1 MTLQVIGAGWG
12 RTGTMSLKLALEQLG
27 YPCHHMHEVFLHPEV
42 VPLFTA
48 AARGEPD
55 WAAIYGDYTAAVDW
69 PTCSFWRELSAEYPD
84 AKVILTERDPQD
96 WYESFTATIQKP
108 ITTFDGEWGDMVRAV
123 IIERDLEG
131 DPNSPDHLQAVFARH
146 NDEVRATIAAE
157 RLLEFRVSEGWE
169 PLCEFLD
176 RAVPDEPF
184 PRVNDREEFVKRLS

>member
-27 YPCHHMHEVFLHPEV
+27 YPCHHMHEVFLHPEHV
-42 VPLFTA
+42 ARFTA
-48 AARGEPD
+48 AASGAPD
-55 WAAIYGDYTAAVDW
+55 WDAIYDGYTAAVDW

-131 DPNSPDHLQAVFARH
+131 DPNTPDHLRAVFARH
-146 NDEVRATIAAE
+146 NEQVRATIPAE

-169 PLCEFLD
+169 PLCAFLGCD
-176 RAVPDEPF
+176 APDEPF
-184 PRVNDREEFVKRLS
+184 PRVNDREEFNNRFS